1 MVETAPLLT
10 KLLSQKG
17 PYDNLVLEHE
27 LRFEMDY
34 LRQVDNY
41 DNERT
46 KNKILKEMSTNI
58 EIKSK
63 ESEIKNIL
71 KNNALERYN
80 KMRNQLDSEKTN
92 LK

>member
-1 MVETAPLLT
+1 MIETAPLLT

-41 DNERT
+41 DNERN
-46 KNKILKEMSTNI
+46 KNKMLKEMSMNL

-63 ESEIKNIL
+63 ESEIKSIL
-71 KNNALERYN
+71 KNDALNRYD
-80 KMRNQLDSEKTN
+80 KIRNQLDSDKN
-92 LK
+92 KP